1 MRQHGLISP
10 YEGTGIQFRS
20 YWVIPFDAFQQR
32 GQLVSAECS
41 SGAAGEQNVEK
52 SCVEIV
58 VSVGNMRLTKTE
70 ARYRILSLDTIFV
83 WVSIT

>member
-1 MRQHGLISP
+1 M
-10 YEGTGIQFRS
+10 
-20 YWVIPFDAFQQR
+20 IPFDAFQQR

-58 VSVGNMRLTKTE
+58 VSVGNMRLIKTE
-70 ARYRILSLDTIFV
+70 DRYLELGFDSILEYLSC
-83 WVSIT
+83 S

>member
-1 MRQHGLISP
+1 M
-10 YEGTGIQFRS
+10 TGIQLKS
-20 YWVIPFDAFQQR
+20 YWVMPFDAFQQR

-58 VSVGNMRLTKTE
+58 VSVGNMRLIKTE
-70 ARYRILSLDTIFV
+70 DRYRKLSFDTIF
-83 WVSIT
+83 

>member
-1 MRQHGLISP
+1 MQLKELLGDH
-10 YEGTGIQFRS
+10 
-20 YWVIPFDAFQQR
+20 FDAFQRR

-41 SGAAGEQNVEK
+41 SGAAGEQNAEK

-70 ARYRILSLDTIFV
+70 ARYRKLSFDTNFGC
-83 WVSIT
+83 VSIT

>member
-41 SGAAGEQNVEK
+41 SGAAGEQKVEK

-58 VSVGNMRLTKTE
+58 VSVGNMRLIKTE
-70 ARYRILSLDTIFV
+70 DRYRKLGFVTIFGCISCV
-83 WVSIT
+83 

>member
-1 MRQHGLISP
+1 M
-10 YEGTGIQFRS
+10 
-20 YWVIPFDAFQQR
+20 IPFDAFQQL

-58 VSVGNMRLTKTE
+58 VSVGNMRLVKTE
-70 ARYRILSLDTIFV
+70 DRYRKLGFVTIFGR
-83 WVSIT
+83 VSSV